1 MDTEELSFPELL
13 LEWLRIQRRLMGK
26 RIFILYGLKACLSR
40 EEQELLFRS
49 ILYEKLD
56 VLLIE
61 PFQRENVIK
70 EECVT
75 IIDRDLCVIR

>member
-1 MDTEELSFPELL
+1 MDADPVETN
-13 LEWLRIQRRLMGK
+13 GK
-26 RIFILYGLKACLSR
+26 TVFIFYGLKACLSR
-40 EEQELLFRS
+40 EEQEMLFRS

>member
-26 RIFILYGLKACLSR
+26 RIFIFYGLKACLSR